1 MIDGTSIGSR
11 TSYTFTNVISDHT
24 IAITF
29 AADTVIIT
37 ASTGAN
43 GRITPVGAVPVA
55 YGGSQTF
62 TITPNAGYVVAS
74 LTVDGTFAGYGLSY
88 AFTNVVADHT
98 IAVTF
103 TQGSTLIE
111 TGFDGSP
118 WDASWQ
124 AGGNPPWYGA
134 IGQGVGGTTAAKSDP
149 AGSNSGPFTSD
160 LLDTRS
166 ANTIRI
172 TFMYMVLNTNAA
184 NDLRLAYSYTA
195 NPDLGPNSANFHYI
209 TPASDNHQQIAY
221 GTQEL

>member
-1 MIDGTSIGSR
+1 
-11 TSYTFTNVISDHT
+11 
-24 IAITF
+24 
-29 AADTVIIT
+29 
-37 ASTGAN
+37 
-43 GRITPVGAVPVA
+43 
-55 YGGSQTF
+55 
-62 TITPNAGYVVAS
+62 

-88 AFTNVVADHT
+88 TFTNVVADHT

-134 IGQGVGGTTAAKSDP
+134 IGQGIGGTTAAKSDP

-166 ANTIRI
+166 ASTIRI
-172 TFMYMVLNTNAA
+172 TFMYMVQNTNNA
-184 NDLRLAYSYTA
+184 NDFRIAYSYTQ
-195 NPDLGPNSANFHYI
+195 NPDLTGNSRDFHYI
-209 TPASDNHQQIAY
+209 TPALGRPATDSVWYTGSLTITRTATAGAIQDANAFSQYFYFRFESNLSTNPGNLAEQVWVDNVAISMSP
-221 GTQEL
+221 